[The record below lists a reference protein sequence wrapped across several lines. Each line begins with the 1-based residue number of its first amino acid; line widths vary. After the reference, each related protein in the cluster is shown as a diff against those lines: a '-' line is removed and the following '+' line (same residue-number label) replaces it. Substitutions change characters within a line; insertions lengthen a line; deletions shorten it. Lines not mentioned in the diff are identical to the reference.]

1 MERQDRGLLKSKGK
15 QCKRPDAGLHTWR
28 CSALPWDTGKL
39 DGIEAYHHSA
49 TPTQQQKLA
58 DIAKEHDLIVTGGS
72 DFHGLYNETMTHI
85 GSMTT
90 DKENLDKLFKLI
102 HINSQKANK
111 AAVKTEK

>member
-1 MERQDRGLLKSKGK
+1 M
-15 QCKRPDAGLHTWR
+15 
-28 CSALPWDTGKL
+28 
-39 DGIEAYHHSA
+39 
-49 TPTQQQKLA
+49 
-58 DIAKEHDLIVTGGS
+58 TGGS

-111 AAVKTEK
+111 AAVKVEK

>member
-1 MERQDRGLLKSKGK
+1 M
-15 QCKRPDAGLHTWR
+15 
-28 CSALPWDTGKL
+28 
-39 DGIEAYHHSA
+39 
-49 TPTQQQKLA
+49 
-58 DIAKEHDLIVTGGS
+58 IVTGGS
-72 DFHGLYNETMTHI
+72 DFTVCLRDYDTY

>member
-1 MERQDRGLLKSKGK
+1 
-15 QCKRPDAGLHTWR
+15 
-28 CSALPWDTGKL
+28 
-39 DGIEAYHHSA
+39 
-49 TPTQQQKLA
+49 
-58 DIAKEHDLIVTGGS
+58 
-72 DFHGLYNETMTHI
+72 MTHI